1 MVTGDLINDRC
12 QISDTIRGLL
22 HSEATVQ
29 PARNFIPD
37 MEEHTLLLQT

>member
-1 MVTGDLINDRC
+1 MIDVKFQTPV
-12 QISDTIRGLL
+12 RGLL

-37 MEEHTLLLQT
+37 IWKNTPAAAEKKSTRPI